1 MPKEQKKNLAIYLLA
16 GSILISSVLVSM
28 NQVNAHTVDT
38 TGLRALTSDY
48 LRFKQCVNLQLRRI
62 YISSQG
68 TPLLVSQC

>member
-38 TGLRALTSDY
+38 TALRKLTSDY
-48 LRFKQCVNLQLRRI
+48 LRFKQCVNLQMTRI
-62 YISSQG
+62 TFNFQG
-68 TPLLVSQC
+68 TQMMLTPC

>member
-38 TGLRALTSDY
+38 TALRKLTSDY
-48 LRFKQCVNLQLRRI
+48 LRFKQCVNLQLKRI
-62 YISSQG
+62 YISAQG
-68 TPLLVSQC
+68 TQMMVTQC